1 MAVWKAGKS
10 IYVGFRVV
18 FGTESAEII
27 SFGGRLYWADMLISS
42 MLCGSVTKIT
52 NITRV
57 FETKTQKRV
66 KKG

>member
-10 IYVGFRVV
+10 IFGGFRVI
-18 FGTESAEII
+18 FGTKSAEII
-27 SFGGRLYWADMLISS
+27 SFGGRLYWADVLISS
-42 MLCGSVTKIT
+42 MLCGFVTKIT

>member
-1 MAVWKAGKS
+1 MAVWRVEKS
-10 IYVGFRVV
+10 FLGGFRVIL
-18 FGTESAEII
+18 GTESAEII
-27 SFGGRLYWADMLISS
+27 SFGGRLYWADMIIFS
-42 MLCGSVTKIT
+42 MLWRFVTKIT

>member
-1 MAVWKAGKS
+1 MAVWRVEMS
-10 IYVGFRVV
+10 ISGGFRVI
-18 FGTESAEII
+18 FGTKSAEIL
-27 SFGGRLYWADMLISS
+27 SFGGRLYWADMLIFS
-42 MLCGSVTKIT
+42 MLWIFVTKIT

>member
-10 IYVGFRVV
+10 IFGGFRVI
-18 FGTESAEII
+18 FGTKSAEII
-27 SFGGRLYWADMLISS
+27 SFGGRLYWADMIIFS
-42 MLCGSVTKIT
+42 MLWRFVTKIT

-66 KKG
+66 KKN